1 MVGGSMISLSLQ
13 ALRISIAHFGLV
25 FQFCSDVTSKALPD
39 FTTPCVSS
47 LRTAVLAVLKL
58 HPQSV
63 VILAPVC
70 SGFSF
75 MCSSAAVRYWYNP
88 EGDESLSWVKAGN
101 VMSNRVTL
109 LCWLIAAL
117 GHVFIVEQPGSAK
130 FGDMPRWQHF
140 CTEVCYVLGL
150 AFVCLLV
157 HALVP
162 NSSEVSFFC

>member
-1 MVGGSMISLSLQ
+1 MISLSLQ

-101 VMSNRVTL
+101 VMRQSCNTTVLAYRRPRPCVHSRAAR
-109 LCWLIAAL
+109 LCQVW
-117 GHVFIVEQPGSAK
+117 
-130 FGDMPRWQHF
+130 
-140 CTEVCYVLGL
+140 
-150 AFVCLLV
+150 
-157 HALVP
+157 
-162 NSSEVSFFC
+162 